1 MFREATTILTEIGC
15 LFQIQDDY
23 LDCYGDFEVCGKDNT
38 DIQEGK
44 CTWLIV
50 EALQRVTPQQ
60 RKILEVSIVC

>member
-23 LDCYGDFEVCGKDNT
+23 LDCYGDQVCGKSKT

-44 CTWLIV
+44 CTWFIV

-60 RKILEVSIVC
+60 RKILEVSIIC